1 MNTNFNQYFTHDK
14 IPTTGD
20 LYEKEQYFEE
30 VEEHIREATEL
41 LGSLLYD
48 LKATIYN
55 HPYLVGFEN
64 SPPNDWK
71 DEVISGLQAKAHD
84 AACIVNNMILLDTF
98 SGMDFN
104 PDMELRKLMHEW
116 DKEEFVDKLAN
127 A

>member
-1 MNTNFNQYFTHDK
+1 MTNYNNYFTHER

-20 LYEKEQYFEE
+20 SYEKEQYFEE

-55 HPYLVGFEN
+55 HPTLCGFEN
-64 SPPNDWK
+64 SSPNDWK
-71 DEVISGLQAKAHD
+71 NEVIHGLQAKAHD

-98 SGMDFN
+98 SGLNFD
-104 PDMELRKLMHEW
+104 PDMELCKLIEKW
-116 DKEEFVDKLAN
+116 DKEEFLDKLAN